1 MEQFEDQFD
10 DQFEERFDGR
20 FEEYLRQQLRPVAE
34 PRGFAERI
42 LARDES
48 DTVVPAKVI
57 VMPSRRRVWTSGAV
71 AAAVLVGGLLTQQVE
86 VRHQR
91 HQADLAQQ
99 QFDSAIRIT
108 GETLDDTRQQLRDA
122 GVEIGN

>member
-1 MEQFEDQFD
+1 VELFDAQFEEQFD
-10 DQFEERFDGR
+10 DQ

-34 PRGFAERI
+34 PAGFADRI
-42 LARDES
+42 LARVES
-48 DTVVPAKVI
+48 EAAVPAKVI
-57 VMPSRRRVWTSGAV
+57 VMPSRRRAWMSGAV
-71 AAAVLVGGLLTQQVE
+71 AAAVLVAGLLTQQAE

-91 HQADLAQQ
+91 HQAEVAQQ

-108 GETLDDTRQQLRDA
+108 SETLDDTRQQLRDA